1 MGSPKRLRKKY
12 EMPANMWDSSRI
24 AQQHEIKEKYGLKK
38 MRELWQA
45 ESELSRIR
53 KNVREILAGR
63 ESEETGRQII
73 SRLASYGI
81 VKPDATL
88 DELLSIGVD
97 SLLERRLQTVVAKK
111 GLARTLKQAR
121 QLITHGFIA
130 INGKKVTTPSYEVR
144 TSEESL
150 IGYYKPIDLN
160 AGVGKAEQKAEA
172 EAHAG
177 MPERQAKEAEN
188 SDSEKNE
195 NTEAS

>member
-12 EMPANMWDSSRI
+12 EMPPNMWDSSRI
-24 AQQHEIKEKYGLKK
+24 AQQHEIKEKYGLRK

-130 INGKKVTTPSYEVR
+130 INGKKVTTPSYEVKIN
-144 TSEESL
+144 EESV
-150 IGYYKPIDLN
+150 IGYYKPIDVN

-172 EAHAG
+172 EAHADV
-177 MPERQAKEAEN
+177 PENKAK
-188 SDSEKNE
+188 DE